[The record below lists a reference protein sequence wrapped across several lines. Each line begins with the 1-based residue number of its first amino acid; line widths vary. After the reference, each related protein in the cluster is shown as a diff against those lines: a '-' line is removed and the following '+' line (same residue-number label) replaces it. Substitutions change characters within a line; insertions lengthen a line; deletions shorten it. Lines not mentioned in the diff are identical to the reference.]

1 MFYCTFSK
9 VGKRIHILLAK
20 LGAQGYIMSMKV
32 SIKIE
37 LQMSVY
43 VRVVYESV
51 KGSASPRVR
60 EMDEEVEPQTL
71 IYIC

>member
-1 MFYCTFSK
+1 MFE
-9 VGKRIHILLAK
+9 

-32 SIKIE
+32 PIKIE

-43 VRVVYESV
+43 VCVVYESV
-51 KGSASPRVR
+51 KGSASPQVR